1 MDASKYKAKGMT
13 KNFVFISYSRE
24 DRAFVDRLSQDLR
37 SGGVTT
43 WQDTKEIA
51 AGENWRLAIEG
62 GLRRASALLYVAS
75 ARSVNSHWMS
85 KELEAVFGR
94 GARIIP
100 VVLDDEGEQGL
111 PHFLR
116 DFQWVDFRQGYE
128 AALPQL
134 LTALRSLRSDRPA
147 EPRPE
152 QAKGYVFLSYAEE
165 DAPFV
170 DDLKEFLKQHN
181 YGYWDYRESDRDYH
195 ADLYLE
201 LESVIQQAAATLS
214 FLSPDWKRSR
224 TAVKEY
230 YFSLEVGVPVFLLRV
245 RNPGPTLAVAGMP
258 YIDFSEDHRAGFVR
272 LERELSRKGL

>member
-1 MDASKYKAKGMT
+1 MT
-13 KNFVFISYSRE
+13 KDSVFISYSRE

-62 GLRRASALLYVAS
+62 SLRQAAALLYVAS
-75 ARSVNSHWMS
+75 AGSVKSQWMS
-85 KELEAVFGR
+85 KELEAVFSR
-94 GARIIP
+94 GARVIP
-100 VVLDDEGEQGL
+100 VVLDDQGEQGL
-111 PHFLR
+111 PPFLR
-116 DFQWVDFRQGYE
+116 DFQWVDFRHGYE
-128 AALPQL
+128 SALAQL
-134 LTALRSLRSDRPA
+134 LTALQPLRTERPV
-147 EPRPE
+147 EPRTE

-170 DDLKEFLKQHN
+170 DDLKEFLKQRN

-201 LESVIQQAAATLS
+201 LESVIQEAAATLS
-214 FLSPDWKRSR
+214 FLSPEWKRSR

-258 YIDFSEDHRAGFVR
+258 YIDFSEDHRVGFKR
-272 LERELSRKGL
+272 LDRELSRKGL

>member
-1 MDASKYKAKGMT
+1 MT
-13 KNFVFISYSRE
+13 KDFVFISYSRE

-51 AGENWRLAIEG
+51 AGANWRLAIEAS
-62 GLRRASALLYVAS
+62 LRRASALLYVAS
-75 ARSVNSHWMS
+75 ARSVNSQWML
-85 KELEAVFGR
+85 KELEAVFSR

-100 VVLDDEGEQGL
+100 VVVDDQGEHGL
-111 PHFLR
+111 PDFLR
-116 DFQWVDFRQGYE
+116 AFQWVDFRHGYE
-128 AALPQL
+128 AALAQL
-134 LTALRSLRSDRPA
+134 LAALQPLRTESPA
-147 EPRPE
+147 EPRTE

-165 DAPFV
+165 DASFV
-170 DDLKEFLKQHN
+170 DDLKEFLKQRN

-201 LESVIQQAAATLS
+201 LESIIQEAAATLS
-214 FLSPDWKRSR
+214 FLSPEWKRSR

-230 YFSLEVGVPVFLLRV
+230 YFSLEVGVPVFSLRV
-245 RNPGPTLAVAGMP
+245 RNPGPTLAVAGIP
-258 YIDFSEDHRAGFVR
+258 YIDFSQDHRAGFTR